1 MFLEQHRAAEVL
13 VIGTIIAAAL
23 AEWVVTFRERIQT
36 TLPAAATLAARVRL
50 GLGTLVETTTV
61 RTPDNAPADAGPGW

>member
-23 AEWVVTFRERIQT
+23 AEWVVTLRERIQT
-36 TLPAAATLAARVRL
+36 TLAPNAPLSTRVRL
-50 GLGTLVETTTV
+50 GLRTLVETTTV
-61 RTPDNAPADAGPGW
+61 RTRIIPGLW